1 MYTSAFCTIFLRYN
15 KTYDIAIQNPATKY
29 ASHGRDSSESRA
41 DAVWLALNPEPDE
54 PPITDA
60 ADIRILPVPER
71 TRQGYLARSRMTRDR
86 QSIAP
91 RTEAWIRNADGE
103 AAGDFLTTT
112 EATEDFFDLLEDVPT
127 WI

>member
-1 MYTSAFCTIFLRYN
+1 MES
-15 KTYDIAIQNPATKY
+15 AIQNSATKY
-29 ASHGRDSSESRA
+29 ASHGRNSSESLA

-60 ADIRILPVPER
+60 ADIRIPVPER

-112 EATEDFFDLLEDVPT
+112 EAMENFFDLLEDVPT